1 MLRSQLKRQVRKY
14 SSTYDTLVYNAQQ
27 NIIQSL
33 EANDR
38 SSYLLA
44 QYIPDVARNAFLAI
58 RAFNLEINK
67 ISDGGQ
73 NSSSIASQ
81 ASREMTG
88 RLGVSTVDL
97 KFKFWSDLVSRVFI
111 EDPYSEKDLG
121 EPIAI
126 LLRDALR
133 NDLNLDV
140 DYLLKFLQTRRLFVK
155 GGTFQTV
162 NDICSY
168 GEGTYSQLNYLTQG
182 LLLSPSISPSSIRLL
197 ECSTDLQAKISDIA
211 AHIGQATAV
220 GSMILGLQYY
230 ATSRNQV
237 TMPIDLMTKFD
248 LSQESLLRLCQG
260 HIKTNMEQEEIRDK
274 LKNVVYETAITA
286 NDHMLTARDK
296 LSKTEQ
302 EIKEILSSHPHDQL
316 LSRHGKK
323 WRRNIPDVLFT
334 PFMVAIPTTL
344 YLNRLEK
351 YDFDVFSPKL
361 QQKEWRLA
369 WTSFKNYHQRI
380 V

>member
-1 MLRSQLKRQVRKY
+1 MLKAGLNKSQVIKRLYSTKY
-14 SSTYDTLVYNAQQ
+14 DALVHNAQQ

-33 EANDR
+33 EHNDR

-44 QYIPDVARNAFLAI
+44 QYIPDIARNSFLAI

-67 ISDGGQ
+67 ISE
-73 NSSSIASQ
+73 ASKDHQ
-81 ASREMTG
+81 SEMSA
-88 RLGVSTVDL
+88 RLGGGFSTVDL
-97 KFKFWSDLVSRVFI
+97 KFKFWSDLISRVFR
-111 EDPYSEKDLG
+111 EDPFSEKDLG

-126 LLRDALR
+126 LLRDGLR
-133 NDLNLDV
+133 NELNLDV
-140 DYLLKFLQTRRLFVK
+140 DYLLKFLQTRRMFVK
-155 GGTFQTV
+155 GGNNFQNT

-182 LLLSPSISPSSIRLL
+182 LLLSPIISPSSIRLL
-197 ECSTDLQAKISDIA
+197 ELSTNLQSNISDIA

-220 GSMILGLQYY
+220 GSMILGMQYY
-230 ATSRNQV
+230 AGSRSQV

-248 LSQESLLRLCQG
+248 LSQESLIRLCQG
-260 HIKTNMEQEEIRDK
+260 HIKTNLEQEEIREK
-274 LKNVVYETAITA
+274 LKNIVYETAITA

-296 LSKTEQ
+296 LGKVQQ
-302 EIKEILSSHPHDQL
+302 EIKEIVGTSNDQL
-316 LSRHGKK
+316 LHKHSKN
-323 WRRNIPDVLFT
+323 WRKSLPDVIFT

-361 QQKEWRLA
+361 QQKEWKLA
-369 WTSFKNYHQRI
+369 WTSYRNYHQRI
-380 V
+380 I